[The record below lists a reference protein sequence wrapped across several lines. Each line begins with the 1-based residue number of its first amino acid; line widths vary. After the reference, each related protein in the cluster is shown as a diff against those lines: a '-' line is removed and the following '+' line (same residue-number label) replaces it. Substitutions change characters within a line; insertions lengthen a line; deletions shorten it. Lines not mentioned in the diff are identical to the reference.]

1 MAAVVEL
8 SNDRLLT
15 RAVSQF
21 IFLSLYSILQVFGFT
36 TGLLDARLHLVGGD
50 VVRHVGGLWERQL
63 IVELKRR
70 SRSR

>member
-1 MAAVVEL
+1 MEL
-8 SNDRLLT
+8 SNDLLLT

-21 IFLSLYSILQVFGFT
+21 ILLSLYSILQVFSFT

-63 IVELKRR
+63 IVELRRR
-70 SRSR
+70 SRSG